1 MPHATFLSLSSSNTV
16 TMTVFRVPTD
26 IQDVFRQLREANT
39 IQPVSEC
46 WSPKGNLKLHFP
58 STTKPHK
65 VKIFGRLFLSWFILW
80 SQIQHYFRPH
90 PHFYL

>member
-1 MPHATFLSLSSSNTV
+1 MPCKYFVPLFSSNTV

-46 WSPKGNLKLHFP
+46 WSPKGNLKLTF
-58 STTKPHK
+58 
-65 VKIFGRLFLSWFILW
+65 FIYYKT
-80 SQIQHYFRPH
+80 IK
-90 PHFYL
+90 